1 MCISQSVGSAAP
13 NQQSDVRLIQ
23 ALLNLN
29 MSRVPGASFLTEDG
43 GMGPRTQAALAAFQ
57 NTVATPGAASGEI
70 EPGSVTL
77 TALRSVVDGQ
87 LSASVLRMLMPLST
101 DAQANTYFDPLVTA
115 MTANAINTPLR
126 QVHFLAQLGHESAS
140 MIYTQELAS
149 GDAYEGRKDLGNT
162 QPGDGPRFK
171 GRGLIQITGRA
182 NYTSYGNARSSDFI
196 TGDNPKLLAT
206 DPNTAADCSGWFW
219 DTRKLNDLADQDDVL
234 AITKKI
240 NGGTNGLPDRVSR
253 LALAKCLLLP

>member
-1 MCISQSVGSAAP
+1 MCISQSVGNGAP
-13 NQQSDVRLIQ
+13 NQKDDVRLIQ

-29 MSRVPGASFLTEDG
+29 LSSMTGISFLTEDG
-43 GMGPRTQAALAAFQ
+43 GIGPRTQAAIEAFQ
-57 NTVATPGAASGEI
+57 NQVATPGAASGVI
-70 EPGSVTL
+70 EPGSATL
-77 TALRSVVDGQ
+77 AALRSAVDGQ
-87 LSASVLRMLMPLST
+87 LNANVLRILMPLST
-101 DAQANTYFDPLVTA
+101 DTQANKYFDPLVTA
-115 MTANAINTPLR
+115 MNANAINTPLR

-140 MIYTQELAS
+140 MIYTEELAS
-149 GDAYEGRKDLGNT
+149 GQAYEGRKDLGNT
-162 QPGDGPRFK
+162 QPGDGQRFK

-182 NYTSYGNARSSDFI
+182 NYTAYGNARSSDFI

-240 NGGTNGLPDRVSR
+240 NGGTNGLPDRTSR